1 MNPRDPFPQ
10 FDRRSFFRHGTA
22 SALALTAAGALAKT
36 NVHAAAS
43 DPFAYDISKYRK
55 VDPALIKY
63 ERVARFRCP
72 QPEPRRIV
80 VGPDG
85 RIYLATAPGICILG
99 KDGSPL
105 NEIACPAPARAVAV
119 AEDGTLFVALRD
131 HVEVRDTKGSQLA
144 SWEAPKGKP
153 FLTGIAVG
161 AKDVFVADSGNR
173 VVHRYDRDGK
183 LVCGIGQK
191 NATRKIPGLILPS
204 PFLDVV
210 IAPDGLLRVNN
221 PGRHRVELYTPE
233 GDLELS
239 WGRPSIAI
247 DGFCGCCNPVGLA
260 MLKDG
265 RYVTFEKGLPR
276 VKVYGSEGKFECVV
290 AAPDFFKDVGSNESI
305 MAAEQT
311 SYGGLDGAVDAEGK
325 IFILELASGE
335 IHVMKA
341 KA

>member
-1 MNPRDPFPQ
+1 M
-10 FDRRSFFRHGTA
+10 
-22 SALALTAAGALAKT
+22 
-36 NVHAAAS
+36 
-43 DPFAYDISKYRK
+43 
-55 VDPALIKY
+55 
-63 ERVARFRCP
+63 
-72 QPEPRRIV
+72 
-80 VGPDG
+80 
-85 RIYLATAPGICILG
+85 
-99 KDGSPL
+99 
-105 NEIACPAPARAVAV
+105 
-119 AEDGTLFVALRD
+119 
-131 HVEVRDTKGSQLA
+131 
-144 SWEAPKGKP
+144 
-153 FLTGIAVG
+153 
-161 AKDVFVADSGNR
+161 
-173 VVHRYDRDGK
+173 
-183 LVCGIGQK
+183 
-191 NATRKIPGLILPS
+191 
-204 PFLDVV
+204 V